1 MNIDNIMNIAIVGG
15 GIVGLSLGYKL
26 SKKRGNRVHIYEKE
40 NEVGYHQ
47 SGRNSG
53 VLHCGLAYKPG
64 SLKAKLAVSG
74 IKQMVDYCK
83 KYNINHDICG
93 KIVVSSDENE
103 SNLLDDTA
111 KKGQL
116 NGLKGLK
123 YLNNRELK
131 SREPFVSS
139 YKTLLV
145 PEEGIVDYMGV
156 MVSMKDNIINS
167 GGNVFLNKKIKK
179 ITEKKNLIYI
189 DNNSSIAYDIIIY
202 TTGLQ
207 SDINYKK
214 FTKNKLKAKIV
225 PFRGEYY
232 TLKDHAKELVNHLI
246 YPVGN
251 PKFPFLGV
259 HFTRM
264 INGDREVGPNAVL
277 AFKREGYKNS
287 DISIPDMID
296 YLGYSGFLKFIGKNF
311 SFCVNEFSTSILKSS
326 FLKKT
331 QKLIPDIRTNDIIS
345 GPAGVRAQGIDLEG
359 NLMMDFDIKTYGKQ
373 IHVINAPSPAATSAL
388 SIADHIIENYVK

>member
-1 MNIDNIMNIAIVGG
+1 MNIAIVGG
-15 GIVGLSLGYKL
+15 GIVGLALGYKL
-26 SKKRGNRVHIYEKE
+26 SKVEGNKVHVYEKE
-40 NEVGYHQ
+40 KEVGYHQ

-53 VLHCGLAYKPG
+53 VLHCGLSYKPG

-74 IKQMVDYCK
+74 IKQMVKYCNDYK
-83 KYNINHDICG
+83 INHEVCG
-93 KIVVSSDENE
+93 KIVIASNENE
-103 SNLLDDTA
+103 AKLLENTA
-111 KKGQL
+111 QRGNL
-116 NGLKGLK
+116 NGLTGLK
-123 YLNNRELK
+123 YLSNSELK
-131 SREPFVSS
+131 IREPFVSS

-156 MVSMKDNIINS
+156 MMSMKENIINS
-167 GGNVFLNKKIKK
+167 GGEVYLDTKIEKVEENK
-179 ITEKKNLIYI
+179 NFIYI
-189 DNNSSIAYDIIIY
+189 NNNSSNGYNLIIY

-214 FTKNKLKAKIV
+214 FTNKKLNAKIV

-232 TLKDHAKELVNHLI
+232 TLKDHAKKLVNHLV

-277 AFKREGYKNS
+277 AFKREGYKHT
-287 DISIPDMID
+287 DISIIEMFD
-296 YLGYSGFLKFIGKNF
+296 YLTYPGFIKFIGKNF
-311 SFCVNEFSTSILKSS
+311 LFSLNEFSTSLLKSS

-331 QKLIPDIRTNDIIS
+331 QKLIPDIRSSDIKS
-345 GPAGVRAQGIDLEG
+345 GPSGVRAQGINYKG
-359 NLMMDFDIKTYGKQ
+359 NLMMDFEIKIVKNQ

-388 SIADHIIENYVK
+388 SIADFIIENYIN

>member
-1 MNIDNIMNIAIVGG
+1 MNIAIVGG
-15 GIVGLSLGYKL
+15 GIVGLALGYKL
-26 SKKRGNRVHIYEKE
+26 SKVKGNKVHVYEKE
-40 NEVGYHQ
+40 KEVGFHQ

-74 IKQMVDYCK
+74 IKQMVKYCVDYK
-83 KYNINHDICG
+83 INHDVCG
-93 KIVVSSDENE
+93 KIVVASNEDEAK
-103 SNLLDDTA
+103 LLENTA
-111 KKGQL
+111 QRGNL

-131 SREPFVSS
+131 DREPFVSS

-145 PEEGIVDYMGV
+145 PEEGIVDYKGV
-156 MVSMKDNIINS
+156 MMSMKENIINS
-167 GGNVFLNKKIKK
+167 GGNVFLDTKIEKVEENK
-179 ITEKKNLIYI
+179 NFIYI
-189 DNNSSIAYDIIIY
+189 NRNSSISYNTIIY

-207 SDINYKK
+207 SDINFKK
-214 FTKNKLKAKIV
+214 FTNKKLKAKIV

-232 TLKDHAKELVNHLI
+232 TLEEHAKKLVNHLV

-277 AFKREGYKNS
+277 AFKREGYKNT
-287 DISIPDMID
+287 DISISEMLD
-296 YLGYSGFLKFIGKNF
+296 YLSYLGFLKFIGKNF
-311 SFCVNEFSTSILKSS
+311 LFSLNEFSTSILKSS

-331 QKLIPDIRTNDIIS
+331 QKLIPDISSSDIKS
-345 GPAGVRAQGIDLEG
+345 GPAGVRAQGIDHKG
-359 NLMMDFDIKTYGKQ
+359 NLMMDFEIKTHKNQ

-388 SIADHIIENYVK
+388 SIADYIIKNYIK

>member
-1 MNIDNIMNIAIVGG
+1 MNIAIVGG

-26 SKKRGNRVHIYEKE
+26 SKIKGNKIHVFEKE
-40 NEVGYHQ
+40 KEVGYHQ

-74 IKQMVDYCK
+74 IKQMINFCK
-83 KYNINHDICG
+83 KYKINHDICG
-93 KIVVSSDENE
+93 KIVVAGDEYE
-103 SNLLDDTA
+103 SRLLDDTA
-111 KKGQL
+111 KRGKL
-116 NGLKGLK
+116 NGLLGLK
-123 YLNNRELK
+123 YLNNSELRQ
-131 SREPFVSS
+131 REPYVSS
-139 YKTLLV
+139 LKTLLV

-156 MVSMKDNIINS
+156 MMSMKDKIINS
-167 GGNVFLNKKIKK
+167 GGDVFLNKKIKK
-179 ITEKKNLIYI
+179 IEERKNLIYI
-189 DNNSSIAYDIIIY
+189 DNNSSITYNIIIY

-232 TLKDHAKELVNHLI
+232 TLEDHAKKLVNHLI
-246 YPVGN
+246 YPIGN

-277 AFKREGYKNS
+277 AFKREGYKNT
-287 DISIPDMID
+287 DISVTEMID

-311 SFCVNEFSTSILKSS
+311 TFCVNEFSTSILKSS

-331 QKLIPDIRTNDIIS
+331 QKLIPEIRGIDIKK
-345 GPAGVRAQGIDLEG
+345 GPAGVRAQGIDSNG
-359 NLMMDFDIKTYGKQ
+359 NLMMDFDIKTNGKQ

-388 SIADHIIENYVK
+388 SIADHIIDNYIK

>member
-1 MNIDNIMNIAIVGG
+1 MNIAIVGG
-15 GIVGLSLGYKL
+15 GIVGLALGYKL
-26 SKKRGNRVHIYEKE
+26 SKVKGNKVHVYEKE
-40 NEVGYHQ
+40 KEVGFHQ

-74 IKQMVDYCK
+74 IKQMVKYCIDYK
-83 KYNINHDICG
+83 INHDVCG
-93 KIVVSSDENE
+93 KIVVASNEDEAK
-103 SNLLDDTA
+103 LLENTA
-111 KKGQL
+111 QRGNL

-131 SREPFVSS
+131 DREPFVSS
-139 YKTLLV
+139 HKTLLV
-145 PEEGIVDYMGV
+145 PEEGIVDYKGV
-156 MVSMKDNIINS
+156 MISMKENIINS
-167 GGNVFLNKKIKK
+167 GGRVFLDTKIEKVEENK
-179 ITEKKNLIYI
+179 NFIYI
-189 DNNSSIAYDIIIY
+189 NKNSSVSYNTIIY

-207 SDINYKK
+207 SDINFKK
-214 FTKNKLKAKIV
+214 FTNNKLKAKIV

-232 TLKDHAKELVNHLI
+232 TLEEHAKKLVNHLV

-277 AFKREGYKNS
+277 AFKREGYKNT
-287 DISIPDMID
+287 DISINEMLD
-296 YLGYSGFLKFIGKNF
+296 YLSYLGFLKFIGKNF
-311 SFCVNEFSTSILKSS
+311 LFSLNEFSTSILKSS

-331 QKLIPDIRTNDIIS
+331 QKLIPDISSSDIKS
-345 GPAGVRAQGIDLEG
+345 GPAGVRAQGIDHKG
-359 NLMMDFDIKTYGKQ
+359 NLMMDFEIKTHKNQ

-388 SIADHIIENYVK
+388 SIADYIIKNYIK

>member
-1 MNIDNIMNIAIVGG
+1 MNIAIVGG
-15 GIVGLSLGYKL
+15 GIVGLALGYKL
-26 SKKRGNRVHIYEKE
+26 SKIKGYKIHVFEKE
-40 NEVGYHQ
+40 KEVGFHQ

-74 IKQMVDYCK
+74 IKQMVKYCENYK
-83 KYNINHDICG
+83 INHDVCG
-93 KIVVSSDENE
+93 KIVVASDENE
-103 SNLLDDTA
+103 KKLLDETA
-111 KKGQL
+111 KRGNL

-123 YLNNRELK
+123 YLNDSELK
-131 SREPFVSS
+131 NREPFVSS
-139 YKTLLV
+139 YKSLLV
-145 PEEGIVDYMGV
+145 PEEGIVDYIGV
-156 MVSMKDNIINS
+156 MLSMKENIINL
-167 GGNVFLNKKIKK
+167 GGDVFLNSKIKK
-179 ITEKKNLIYI
+179 IEEIKNKIYI
-189 DNNSSIAYDIIIY
+189 NNNSSIAYNNIIY

-207 SDINYKK
+207 SDINFKK
-214 FTKNKLKAKIV
+214 FTNKKLNAKIV

-232 TLKDHAKELVNHLI
+232 KLKEHAKGLVNHLV

-277 AFKREGYKNS
+277 AFKREGYKNT
-287 DISIPDMID
+287 DISVNDMID

-311 SFCVNEFSTSILKSS
+311 TFCINEFSTSILKSS

-331 QKLIPDIRTNDIIS
+331 QKLIPEIRDKDIKS
-345 GPAGVRAQGIDLEG
+345 GPAGVRAQGIDSNG
-359 NLMMDFDIKTYGKQ
+359 NLMMDFDIKTHNNQ
-373 IHVINAPSPAATSAL
+373 IHIINAPSPAATSAL
-388 SIADHIIENYVK
+388 SIADHIIDNYIK

>member
-1 MNIDNIMNIAIVGG
+1 MNIAIVGG
-15 GIVGLSLGYKL
+15 GIVGLALGYKL
-26 SKKRGNRVHIYEKE
+26 SKVKGNKVHVYEKE
-40 NEVGYHQ
+40 KEVGFHQ

-74 IKQMVDYCK
+74 IKQMVKYCVDYK
-83 KYNINHDICG
+83 INHDVCG
-93 KIVVSSDENE
+93 KIVVASNEDEAK
-103 SNLLDDTA
+103 LLENTA
-111 KKGQL
+111 QRGNL

-131 SREPFVSS
+131 NREPFVSS
-139 YKTLLV
+139 HKTLLV
-145 PEEGIVDYMGV
+145 PEEGIVDYKGV
-156 MVSMKDNIINS
+156 MMSMKENIINS
-167 GGNVFLNKKIKK
+167 GGRVFLDTKIEKVEENK
-179 ITEKKNLIYI
+179 NFIYI
-189 DNNSSIAYDIIIY
+189 NKNSSISYNNIIY

-207 SDINYKK
+207 SDINFKK
-214 FTKNKLKAKIV
+214 FTNNKLKAKIV

-232 TLKDHAKELVNHLI
+232 TLEEHAKKLVNHLV

-277 AFKREGYKNS
+277 AFKREGYKNT
-287 DISIPDMID
+287 DISINEMLD
-296 YLGYSGFLKFIGKNF
+296 YLSYLGFLKFIGKNF
-311 SFCVNEFSTSILKSS
+311 LFSLNEFSTSILKSS

-331 QKLIPDIRTNDIIS
+331 QKLIPDISSSDIKS
-345 GPAGVRAQGIDLEG
+345 GPAGVRAQGIDHKG
-359 NLMMDFDIKTYGKQ
+359 NLMMDFDIKTHKNQ

-388 SIADHIIENYVK
+388 SIADYIIKNYIK

>member
-1 MNIDNIMNIAIVGG
+1 MNIAIVGG
-15 GIVGLSLGYKL
+15 GIVGLALGYKL
-26 SKKRGNRVHIYEKE
+26 SKVKGNKVHVYEKE
-40 NEVGYHQ
+40 KEVGFHQ

-74 IKQMVDYCK
+74 IKQMVKYCVDYK
-83 KYNINHDICG
+83 INHDVCG
-93 KIVVSSDENE
+93 KIVVASNEDEAK
-103 SNLLDDTA
+103 LLENTA
-111 KKGQL
+111 QRGNL

-131 SREPFVSS
+131 DREPFVSS
-139 YKTLLV
+139 HKTLLV
-145 PEEGIVDYMGV
+145 PEEGIVDYKGV
-156 MVSMKDNIINS
+156 MMSMKENIINS
-167 GGNVFLNKKIKK
+167 GGDVFLDTKIEKVEENK
-179 ITEKKNLIYI
+179 NYIYI
-189 DNNSSIAYDIIIY
+189 NKNSSISYNIIIY

-214 FTKNKLKAKIV
+214 FTNNKLKAKIV

-232 TLKDHAKELVNHLI
+232 TLEEHAKKLVNHLV

-277 AFKREGYKNS
+277 AFKREGYKNT
-287 DISIPDMID
+287 DISISEMLD
-296 YLGYSGFLKFIGKNF
+296 YLSYLGFLKFIGKNF
-311 SFCVNEFSTSILKSS
+311 LFSLNEFSTSILKSS

-331 QKLIPDIRTNDIIS
+331 QKLIPDISSSDIKS
-345 GPAGVRAQGIDLEG
+345 GPAGVRAQGIDHKG
-359 NLMMDFDIKTYGKQ
+359 NLMMDFDIKTHKNQ

-388 SIADHIIENYVK
+388 SIADYIIKNYIK

>member
-1 MNIDNIMNIAIVGG
+1 MNIAIIGG
-15 GIVGLSLGYKL
+15 GIVGLALGYKL
-26 SKKRGNRVHIYEKE
+26 SRNNTNKVHVYEKE
-40 NEVGYHQ
+40 KEVGFHQ

-74 IKQMVDYCK
+74 IEKMVNFCK
-83 KYNINHDICG
+83 KYNVNHDICG
-93 KIVVSSDENE
+93 KIVVANDDYEAQLLEN
-103 SNLLDDTA
+103 TA
-111 KKGQL
+111 KRGKD
-116 NGLKGLK
+116 NGLIGLK
-123 YLNNRELK
+123 YLSNEQLK
-131 SREPFVSS
+131 RREPYVSS

-145 PEEGIVDYMGV
+145 PEEGIVDYKEV
-156 MVSMKDNIINS
+156 MLTMKESIINS
-167 GGNVFLNKKIKK
+167 GGDVFLNMKIQN
-179 ITEKKNLIYI
+179 ISEKKNLMYI
-189 DNNSSIAYDIIIY
+189 DINSSIGYNIIIY

-214 FTKNKLKAKIV
+214 FTKKKLNAKII

-232 TLKDHAKELVNHLI
+232 KLKDHAKKLVNHLV

-287 DISIPDMID
+287 DISINDIID
-296 YLGYSGFLKFIGKNF
+296 YIGYSGFLKFIGKNF
-311 SFCVNEFSTSILKSS
+311 TFCINEFSTSIFKSS

-331 QKLIPDIRTNDIIS
+331 QKLIPSLSSADIKA
-345 GPAGVRAQGIDLEG
+345 GPAGVRAQGIDSQG
-359 NLMMDFDIKTYGKQ
+359 NLMMDFDIKVHNKQ
-373 IHVINAPSPAATSAL
+373 IHIINAPSPAATSAI
-388 SIADHIIENYVK
+388 SIADHIVDNYIK

>member
-1 MNIDNIMNIAIVGG
+1 MNIAIVGG
-15 GIVGLSLGYKL
+15 GIVGLALGYKL
-26 SKKRGNRVHIYEKE
+26 SKVKGNKVHVYEKE
-40 NEVGYHQ
+40 KEVGFHQ

-74 IKQMVDYCK
+74 IKQMVKYCVDYK
-83 KYNINHDICG
+83 INHDVCG
-93 KIVVSSDENE
+93 KIVVASNEDEAK
-103 SNLLDDTA
+103 LLENTA
-111 KKGQL
+111 QRGNL

-131 SREPFVSS
+131 DREPFVSS
-139 YKTLLV
+139 HKTLLV
-145 PEEGIVDYMGV
+145 PEEGIVDYKGV
-156 MVSMKDNIINS
+156 MMSMKENIINS
-167 GGNVFLNKKIKK
+167 GGRVFLDTKIEKVEENK
-179 ITEKKNLIYI
+179 NFIYI
-189 DNNSSIAYDIIIY
+189 NKNSSINYNTIIY

-207 SDINYKK
+207 SDINFKK
-214 FTKNKLKAKIV
+214 FTNNKLKAKIV

-232 TLKDHAKELVNHLI
+232 TLEEHAKKLVNHLV

-277 AFKREGYKNS
+277 AFKREGYKNT
-287 DISIPDMID
+287 DISISEMLD
-296 YLGYSGFLKFIGKNF
+296 YLSYLGFLKFIGKNF
-311 SFCVNEFSTSILKSS
+311 LFSLNEFSTSILKSS

-331 QKLIPDIRTNDIIS
+331 QKLIPDISSSDIKS
-345 GPAGVRAQGIDLEG
+345 GPSGVRAQGIDHKG
-359 NLMMDFDIKTYGKQ
+359 NLMMDFDIKIHKNQ

-388 SIADHIIENYVK
+388 SIADYIIKNYIK

>member
-1 MNIDNIMNIAIVGG
+1 MNIAIVGG
-15 GIVGLSLGYKL
+15 GIVGLALGYKL
-26 SKKRGNRVHIYEKE
+26 SKVKGNKVHVYEKE
-40 NEVGYHQ
+40 KEVGFHQ

-74 IKQMVDYCK
+74 IKQMVKYCIDYK
-83 KYNINHDICG
+83 INHDVCG
-93 KIVVSSDENE
+93 KIVVASNEDEAK
-103 SNLLDDTA
+103 LLENTA
-111 KKGQL
+111 QRGNL

-131 SREPFVSS
+131 DREPFVSS
-139 YKTLLV
+139 HKTLLV
-145 PEEGIVDYMGV
+145 PEEGIVDYKGV
-156 MVSMKDNIINS
+156 MISMKENIINS
-167 GGNVFLNKKIKK
+167 GGNVFLDTKIEKVEENK
-179 ITEKKNLIYI
+179 NFIYI
-189 DNNSSIAYDIIIY
+189 NKNSSVSYNTIIY

-207 SDINYKK
+207 SDINFKK
-214 FTKNKLKAKIV
+214 FTNNKLKAKIV

-232 TLKDHAKELVNHLI
+232 TLEEHAKKLVNHLV

-277 AFKREGYKNS
+277 AFKREGYKNT
-287 DISIPDMID
+287 DISISEMLD
-296 YLGYSGFLKFIGKNF
+296 YLSYLGFLKFIGKNF
-311 SFCVNEFSTSILKSS
+311 LFSLNEFSTSILKSS

-331 QKLIPDIRTNDIIS
+331 QKLIPDISSSDIKS
-345 GPAGVRAQGIDLEG
+345 GPAGVRAQWIDNKG
-359 NLMMDFDIKTYGKQ
+359 NLMMDFDIKTHKNQ

-388 SIADHIIENYVK
+388 SIADYIIKNYIK

>member
-1 MNIDNIMNIAIVGG
+1 MNIAIVGG
-15 GIVGLSLGYKL
+15 GIVGLALGYKL
-26 SKKRGNRVHIYEKE
+26 SKNKGNKIHVFEKE
-40 NEVGYHQ
+40 KEVGFHQ

-74 IKQMVDYCK
+74 IKQMVKYCK
-83 KYNINHDICG
+83 DFKINHDICG
-93 KIVVSSDENE
+93 KIVVASDENE
-103 SNLLDDTA
+103 SKLLENTA
-111 KKGQL
+111 KRGKL

-123 YLNNRELK
+123 YLNNMELK
-131 SREPFVSS
+131 QREPFVSS
-139 YKTLLV
+139 YKSLLV
-145 PEEGIVDYMGV
+145 PEEGIVDYKTV
-156 MVSMKDNIINS
+156 MLSMKENIINS
-167 GGNVFLNKKIKK
+167 GGDIILNSKIKN
-179 ITEKKNLIYI
+179 IEEKKNLIYI
-189 DNNSSIAYDIIIY
+189 NKNSSIGYNKIIY

-214 FTKNKLKAKIV
+214 FTKNKLNAKIV

-232 TLKDHAKELVNHLI
+232 TLEDHAKKLVNHLV

-287 DISIPDMID
+287 DVSINDMID

-311 SFCVNEFSTSILKSS
+311 AFCINEFSTSILKSS

-331 QKLIPDIRTNDIIS
+331 QKLIPDIRNKDIKN
-345 GPAGVRAQGIDLEG
+345 GPAGVRAQGIDSNG
-359 NLMMDFDIKTYGKQ
+359 NLMMDFEIKTHKNQ
-373 IHVINAPSPAATSAL
+373 IHIINAPSPAATSAL
-388 SIADHIIENYVK
+388 SIADHIIENYIK

>member
-1 MNIDNIMNIAIVGG
+1 MNIAIVGG
-15 GIVGLSLGYKL
+15 GIVGLALGYKL
-26 SKKRGNRVHIYEKE
+26 SKVKGNKVHVYEKE
-40 NEVGYHQ
+40 KEVGFHQ

-74 IKQMVDYCK
+74 IKQMVKYCVDYK
-83 KYNINHDICG
+83 INHDVCG
-93 KIVVSSDENE
+93 KIVVASNEDEAK
-103 SNLLDDTA
+103 LLENTA
-111 KKGQL
+111 QRGNL

-131 SREPFVSS
+131 DREPFVSS
-139 YKTLLV
+139 HKTLLV
-145 PEEGIVDYMGV
+145 PEEGIVDYKGV
-156 MVSMKDNIINS
+156 MISMKENIINS
-167 GGNVFLNKKIKK
+167 GGNVFLDTKIEKVEENK
-179 ITEKKNLIYI
+179 NFIYI
-189 DNNSSIAYDIIIY
+189 NKNSSGSYNTIIY

-207 SDINYKK
+207 SDINFKK
-214 FTKNKLKAKIV
+214 FTNNKLKAKIV

-232 TLKDHAKELVNHLI
+232 TLEEHAKKLVNHLV

-277 AFKREGYKNS
+277 AFKREGYKNT
-287 DISIPDMID
+287 DISISEMLD
-296 YLGYSGFLKFIGKNF
+296 YLSYLGFLKFIGKNF
-311 SFCVNEFSTSILKSS
+311 LFSLNEFSTSILKSS

-331 QKLIPDIRTNDIIS
+331 QKLIPDISSSDIKS
-345 GPAGVRAQGIDLEG
+345 GPAGVRAQGIDHKG
-359 NLMMDFDIKTYGKQ
+359 NLMMDFEIKTHRNQ

-388 SIADHIIENYVK
+388 SIADYIIKNYIK

>member
-1 MNIDNIMNIAIVGG
+1 MNIAIVGG
-15 GIVGLSLGYKL
+15 GIVGLALGYKL
-26 SKKRGNRVHIYEKE
+26 SKVKGNKVHVFEKE
-40 NEVGYHQ
+40 KEVGFHQ

-74 IKQMVDYCK
+74 IKQMVNYCK
-83 KYNINHDICG
+83 KYKINHDICG
-93 KIVVSSDENE
+93 KIVVASNEDEAK
-103 SNLLDDTA
+103 LLENTA
-111 KKGQL
+111 KRGKL

-123 YLNNRELK
+123 YLSNNELK
-131 SREPFVSS
+131 EREPFVSS
-139 YKTLLV
+139 YKSLLV

-156 MVSMKDNIINS
+156 MLSMKQNIINS
-167 GGNVFLNKKIKK
+167 NGDVFLNSKIEK
-179 ITEKKNLIYI
+179 IEERKNLSYI
-189 DNNSSIAYDIIIY
+189 NNNSSIGYNIIIY

-214 FTKNKLKAKIV
+214 FTKNKLNAKIV

-232 TLKDHAKELVNHLI
+232 TIEDHAKKLVNHLI

-264 INGDREVGPNAVL
+264 INDDREVGPNAVL

-287 DISIPDMID
+287 DISINDMID
-296 YLGYSGFLKFIGKNF
+296 YLGYSGFLKFIGKNLT
-311 SFCVNEFSTSILKSS
+311 FCINEFSTSILKSS

-331 QKLIPDIRTNDIIS
+331 QKLIPEIRSKDIKS
-345 GPAGVRAQGIDLEG
+345 GPAGVRAQGIDSSG
-359 NLMMDFDIKTYGKQ
+359 NLMMDFEVKTHNNQ

-388 SIADHIIENYVK
+388 SIADHIIENYIK

>member
-1 MNIDNIMNIAIVGG
+1 MNIAIVGG
-15 GIVGLSLGYKL
+15 GIVGLALGYKL
-26 SKKRGNRVHIYEKE
+26 SKVKGNTVHIYEKE
-40 NEVGYHQ
+40 EEVGFHQ

-64 SLKAKLAVSG
+64 SLKAQLAVSG
-74 IKQMVDYCK
+74 IKQMIKYCK
-83 KYNINHDICG
+83 DYNVSHDICG
-93 KIVVSSDENE
+93 KIVVANNENE
-103 SNLLDDTA
+103 IDLLDDTA
-111 KKGQL
+111 KRGKL

-123 YLNNRELK
+123 YLNKNELK
-131 SREPFVSS
+131 EREPFVSS
-139 YKTLLV
+139 LKTLLV
-145 PEEGIVDYMGV
+145 PEEGIVDYKGV
-156 MVSMKDNIINS
+156 MLSMKENIINN
-167 GGNVFLNKKIKK
+167 GGDVFLNKKIEKIEEKKKK
-179 ITEKKNLIYI
+179 IFIN
-189 DNNSSIAYDIIIY
+189 NNSSISYNNIIY

-214 FTKNKLKAKIV
+214 FTKNKLNAKIV

-232 TLKDHAKELVNHLI
+232 TLADEAKKLVNHLI

-277 AFKREGYKNS
+277 AFKREGYSNS
-287 DISIPDMID
+287 DISIYDMMD

-331 QKLIPDIRTNDIIS
+331 QNLIPEIRSKDIKTGS
-345 GPAGVRAQGIDLEG
+345 AGVRAQGINSRG
-359 NLMMDFDIKTYGKQ
+359 NLMMDFEIKTHNNQ

-388 SIADHIIENYVK
+388 SIADHIIKNYL

>member
-1 MNIDNIMNIAIVGG
+1 MNIAIVGG

-26 SKKRGNRVHIYEKE
+26 SKIKGNKIHVFEKE
-40 NEVGYHQ
+40 KEVGYHQ

-74 IKQMVDYCK
+74 IKQMINFCK
-83 KYNINHDICG
+83 KYKINHDICG
-93 KIVVSSDENE
+93 KIVVAGDEYE
-103 SNLLDDTA
+103 SKLLDDTA
-111 KKGQL
+111 KRGKL
-116 NGLKGLK
+116 NGLLGLK
-123 YLNNRELK
+123 YLNNSELRQ
-131 SREPFVSS
+131 REPYVSS
-139 YKTLLV
+139 HKTLLV

-156 MVSMKDNIINS
+156 MMSMKDKIINS
-167 GGNVFLNKKIKK
+167 GGDVFLNKKIKK
-179 ITEKKNLIYI
+179 IEERKNLIYI
-189 DNNSSIAYDIIIY
+189 DNNSSITYNIIIY

-232 TLKDHAKELVNHLI
+232 TLEDHAKKLVNHLI
-246 YPVGN
+246 YPIGN

-277 AFKREGYKNS
+277 AFKREGYKNT
-287 DISIPDMID
+287 DISLTEMID

-311 SFCVNEFSTSILKSS
+311 TFCVNEFSTSILKSS

-331 QKLIPDIRTNDIIS
+331 QKLIPEIRGIDIKK
-345 GPAGVRAQGIDLEG
+345 GPAGVRAQGIDSNG
-359 NLMMDFDIKTYGKQ
+359 NLMMDFDIKTNGKQ

-388 SIADHIIENYVK
+388 SIADHIIDNYIK

>member
-1 MNIDNIMNIAIVGG
+1 MNIAIVGG
-15 GIVGLSLGYKL
+15 GIVGLALGYKL
-26 SKKRGNRVHIYEKE
+26 SKVKGNKVHVFEKE
-40 NEVGYHQ
+40 KEVGFHQ

-64 SLKAKLAVSG
+64 SLKAELAVSG
-74 IKQMVDYCK
+74 IKQMINYCK
-83 KYNINHDICG
+83 EYKINHDVCG
-93 KIVVSSDENE
+93 KIVVASNEDEAK
-103 SNLLDDTA
+103 LLENTA
-111 KKGQL
+111 KRGKL

-123 YLNNRELK
+123 YLSDNELK
-131 SREPFVSS
+131 EREPFVSS
-139 YKTLLV
+139 YKSLLV

-156 MVSMKDNIINS
+156 MLSMKQNIINS
-167 GGNVFLNKKIKK
+167 NGDVFLNSKIEK
-179 ITEKKNLIYI
+179 IEERKNLSYI
-189 DNNSSIAYDIIIY
+189 NNNSSVGYNIIIY

-214 FTKNKLKAKIV
+214 FTKNKLSAKIV

-232 TLKDHAKELVNHLI
+232 TLKDHAKKLVNHLI

-264 INGDREVGPNAVL
+264 INDDREVGPNAVL

-287 DISIPDMID
+287 DISINDMID
-296 YLGYSGFLKFIGKNF
+296 YLGYSGFLKFIGKNLT
-311 SFCVNEFSTSILKSS
+311 FCLNEFSTSILKSS

-331 QKLIPDIRTNDIIS
+331 QKLIPEIRSKDIKS
-345 GPAGVRAQGIDLEG
+345 GPAGVRAQGIDSSG
-359 NLMMDFDIKTYGKQ
+359 NLMMDFEVKTHNNQ

-388 SIADHIIENYVK
+388 SIADHIINNYIK

>member
-1 MNIDNIMNIAIVGG
+1 MNIAIVGG

-26 SKKRGNRVHIYEKE
+26 SKIKGNKIHVFEKE
-40 NEVGYHQ
+40 KEVGYHQ

-74 IKQMVDYCK
+74 IKQMIEFCK
-83 KYNINHDICG
+83 KYRINHDICG
-93 KIVVSSDENE
+93 KIVVAGDEYE
-103 SNLLDDTA
+103 SRLLDDTA
-111 KKGQL
+111 KRGKL
-116 NGLKGLK
+116 NGLLGLK
-123 YLNNRELK
+123 YLNNSELRQ
-131 SREPFVSS
+131 REPYVSS
-139 YKTLLV
+139 LKTLLV

-156 MVSMKDNIINS
+156 MMTMKDKIINS
-167 GGNVFLNKKIKK
+167 GGDVFLNKMIKK
-179 ITEKKNLIYI
+179 IEEKKNLIYVN
-189 DNNSSIAYDIIIY
+189 NNSSVAYNIIIY

-232 TLKDHAKELVNHLI
+232 TLEDHAKKLVNHLV

-287 DISIPDMID
+287 DISLTEMID

-311 SFCVNEFSTSILKSS
+311 TFCVNEFSTSILKSS

-331 QKLIPDIRTNDIIS
+331 QKLIPEIRGNDIKK
-345 GPAGVRAQGIDLEG
+345 GPAGVRAQGIDSNG
-359 NLMMDFDIKTYGKQ
+359 NLMMDFDIKTNGKQ

-388 SIADHIIENYVK
+388 SIADYIINNYIK

>member
-1 MNIDNIMNIAIVGG
+1 MNIAIVGG
-15 GIVGLSLGYKL
+15 GIVGLALGYKL
-26 SKKRGNRVHIYEKE
+26 SKVKGNNVHVYEKE
-40 NEVGYHQ
+40 KEVGFHQ

-74 IKQMVDYCK
+74 IKQMVKYCVDYK
-83 KYNINHDICG
+83 INHDVCG
-93 KIVVSSDENE
+93 KIVVASNEDEAK
-103 SNLLDDTA
+103 LLENTA
-111 KKGQL
+111 QRGNL

-131 SREPFVSS
+131 DREPFVSS
-139 YKTLLV
+139 HKTLLV
-145 PEEGIVDYMGV
+145 PEEGIVDYKGV
-156 MVSMKDNIINS
+156 MMSMKENIINS
-167 GGNVFLNKKIKK
+167 GGRVFLDTKIEKVE
-179 ITEKKNLIYI
+179 EKKNFIYI
-189 DNNSSIAYDIIIY
+189 NKNSSISYNTIIY

-207 SDINYKK
+207 SDINFKK
-214 FTKNKLKAKIV
+214 FTNNKLKAKIV

-232 TLKDHAKELVNHLI
+232 TLEEHAKKLVNHLV

-277 AFKREGYKNS
+277 AFKREGYKNT
-287 DISIPDMID
+287 DISISEMLD
-296 YLGYSGFLKFIGKNF
+296 YLSYLGFLKFIGKNF
-311 SFCVNEFSTSILKSS
+311 LFSLNEFSTSILKSS

-331 QKLIPDIRTNDIIS
+331 QKLIPDISSSDIKS
-345 GPAGVRAQGIDLEG
+345 GPAGVRAQGIDHKG
-359 NLMMDFDIKTYGKQ
+359 NLMMDFDIKIHKNQ

-388 SIADHIIENYVK
+388 SIADYIIKNYIK

>member
-1 MNIDNIMNIAIVGG
+1 MNIAIVGG
-15 GIVGLSLGYKL
+15 GIVGLALGYKL
-26 SKKRGNRVHIYEKE
+26 SKIKGNKVHVFEKE
-40 NEVGYHQ
+40 KEVGFHQ

-64 SLKAKLAVSG
+64 SLKAELAVSG
-74 IKQMVDYCK
+74 IKQMINYCK
-83 KYNINHDICG
+83 ENKINHDVCG
-93 KIVVSSDENE
+93 KIVVASNEDEAK
-103 SNLLDDTA
+103 LLENTA
-111 KKGQL
+111 KRGKL

-123 YLNNRELK
+123 YLSDNELK
-131 SREPFVSS
+131 EREPFVSS
-139 YKTLLV
+139 YKSLLV

-156 MVSMKDNIINS
+156 MLSMKQNIINS
-167 GGNVFLNKKIKK
+167 NGDVFLNSKIEK
-179 ITEKKNLIYI
+179 IEERKNLSYI
-189 DNNSSIAYDIIIY
+189 NNNSSVGYNIIIY

-214 FTKNKLKAKIV
+214 FTKNKLNAKIV

-232 TLKDHAKELVNHLI
+232 TLEDHAKKLVNHLV

-287 DISIPDMID
+287 DISINDMID
-296 YLGYSGFLKFIGKNF
+296 YLGYSGFLKFIGKNLT
-311 SFCVNEFSTSILKSS
+311 FCINEFSTSILKSS

-331 QKLIPDIRTNDIIS
+331 QKLIPEIRDKDIKS
-345 GPAGVRAQGIDLEG
+345 GPAGVRAQGIDSNG
-359 NLMMDFDIKTYGKQ
+359 NLMMDFEVKTHNNQ

-388 SIADHIIENYVK
+388 SIADYIIKNYIK

>member
-1 MNIDNIMNIAIVGG
+1 MNIAIVGG
-15 GIVGLSLGYKL
+15 GIVGLALGYKL
-26 SKKRGNRVHIYEKE
+26 SKVKGNKVHVYEKE
-40 NEVGYHQ
+40 KEVGFHQ

-74 IKQMVDYCK
+74 IKQMVKYCIDYK
-83 KYNINHDICG
+83 INHDICG
-93 KIVVSSDENE
+93 KIVVASNEDEAK
-103 SNLLDDTA
+103 LLENTA
-111 KKGQL
+111 QRGNL

-131 SREPFVSS
+131 DREPFVSS
-139 YKTLLV
+139 HKTLLV
-145 PEEGIVDYMGV
+145 PEEGIVDYKGV
-156 MVSMKDNIINS
+156 MMSMKENIINS
-167 GGNVFLNKKIKK
+167 GGNVFLDTKIEKVEENK
-179 ITEKKNLIYI
+179 NFIYI
-189 DNNSSIAYDIIIY
+189 NKNSSVSYNTIIY

-207 SDINYKK
+207 SDINFKK
-214 FTKNKLKAKIV
+214 FTNNKLKAKIV

-232 TLKDHAKELVNHLI
+232 TLEEHAKKLVNHLV

-277 AFKREGYKNS
+277 AFKREGYKNT
-287 DISIPDMID
+287 DISISEMLD
-296 YLGYSGFLKFIGKNF
+296 YLSYLGFLKFIGKNF
-311 SFCVNEFSTSILKSS
+311 LFSLNEFSTSILKSS

-331 QKLIPDIRTNDIIS
+331 QKLIPDISSSDIKS
-345 GPAGVRAQGIDLEG
+345 GPAGVRAQGIDHKG
-359 NLMMDFDIKTYGKQ
+359 NLMMDFEIKTHKNQ

-388 SIADHIIENYVK
+388 SIADYIIKNYIK

>member
-1 MNIDNIMNIAIVGG
+1 MNIAIVGG
-15 GIVGLSLGYKL
+15 GIVGLALGYKL
-26 SKKRGNRVHIYEKE
+26 SKVKGNTVHVYEKE
-40 NEVGYHQ
+40 EEVGVHQ

-74 IKQMVDYCK
+74 IKQMIKYCEDY
-83 KYNINHDICG
+83 NVSHDICG
-93 KIVVSSDENE
+93 KIVVASDENE
-103 SNLLDDTA
+103 IDLLDNTA
-111 KKGQL
+111 KRGKQ

-123 YLNNRELK
+123 YLNNIELK
-131 SREPFVSS
+131 EREPFVSS
-139 YKTLLV
+139 LKTLLV
-145 PEEGIVDYMGV
+145 PEEGIVDYKGV
-156 MVSMKDNIINS
+156 MLSMKENIINS
-167 GGNVFLNKKIKK
+167 GGDVFLNKKIKK
-179 ITEKKNLIYI
+179 IEEKKNQIFI
-189 DNNSSIAYDIIIY
+189 NSNSSISYSSIVY

-214 FTKNKLKAKIV
+214 FTKNKLNAKIV

-232 TLKDHAKELVNHLI
+232 TLADEAKKLVNHLI

-277 AFKREGYKNS
+277 AFKREGYSNS
-287 DISIPDMID
+287 DISIYDMMD

-331 QKLIPDIRTNDIIS
+331 QNLIPEIRSKDIKT
-345 GPAGVRAQGIDLEG
+345 GPAGVRAQGINSKG
-359 NLMMDFDIKTYGKQ
+359 NLMMDFEIKTHNNQ

-388 SIADHIIENYVK
+388 SIADHIIKNYL

>member
-1 MNIDNIMNIAIVGG
+1 MNIAIVGG
-15 GIVGLSLGYKL
+15 GIVGLALGYKL
-26 SKKRGNRVHIYEKE
+26 SKVKGNKVHVYEKE
-40 NEVGYHQ
+40 KEVGFHQ

-74 IKQMVDYCK
+74 IKQMVKYCVDYK
-83 KYNINHDICG
+83 INHDVCG
-93 KIVVSSDENE
+93 KIVVASNEDEAK
-103 SNLLDDTA
+103 LLENTA
-111 KKGQL
+111 QRGNL

-131 SREPFVSS
+131 NREPFVSS
-139 YKTLLV
+139 HKTLLV
-145 PEEGIVDYMGV
+145 PEEGIVDYKGV
-156 MVSMKDNIINS
+156 MMSMKENIINS
-167 GGNVFLNKKIKK
+167 GGDVFLDTKIEKVEENK
-179 ITEKKNLIYI
+179 NFIYI
-189 DNNSSIAYDIIIY
+189 NKNSSISYNIIIY

-214 FTKNKLKAKIV
+214 FTNNKLKAKIV

-232 TLKDHAKELVNHLI
+232 TLEEHAKKLVNHLV

-277 AFKREGYKNS
+277 AFKREGYKNT
-287 DISIPDMID
+287 DISISEMLD
-296 YLGYSGFLKFIGKNF
+296 YLSYLGFLKFIGKNF
-311 SFCVNEFSTSILKSS
+311 LFSLNEFSTSILKSS

-331 QKLIPDIRTNDIIS
+331 QKLIPDISSSDIKS
-345 GPAGVRAQGIDLEG
+345 GPAGVRAQGIDHKG
-359 NLMMDFDIKTYGKQ
+359 NLMMDFDIKTHKNQ

-388 SIADHIIENYVK
+388 SIADYIIKNYIK

>member
-1 MNIDNIMNIAIVGG
+1 MNIAIVGG
-15 GIVGLSLGYKL
+15 GIVGLALGYKL
-26 SKKRGNRVHIYEKE
+26 SKVKGNKVHVFEKE
-40 NEVGYHQ
+40 KEVGIHQ

-64 SLKAKLAVSG
+64 SLKAELAVSG
-74 IKQMVDYCK
+74 IKQMVNYCK
-83 KYNINHDICG
+83 KYKINHDVCG
-93 KIVVSSDENE
+93 KIVVASNEDEAK
-103 SNLLDDTA
+103 LLENTA
-111 KKGQL
+111 KRGKL

-123 YLNNRELK
+123 YLSNNELK
-131 SREPFVSS
+131 EREPFVSS
-139 YKTLLV
+139 YKSLLV

-156 MVSMKDNIINS
+156 MLSMKQNIINS
-167 GGNVFLNKKIKK
+167 NGDVFLNSKIEK
-179 ITEKKNLIYI
+179 IEERKNLSYI
-189 DNNSSIAYDIIIY
+189 NNNSSFGYNIIIY

-214 FTKNKLKAKIV
+214 FTKNKLNAKIV

-232 TLKDHAKELVNHLI
+232 TLKYHAKKLVNHLI

-264 INGDREVGPNAVL
+264 INDDREVGPNAVL

-287 DISIPDMID
+287 DISINDMID
-296 YLGYSGFLKFIGKNF
+296 YLGYSGFLKFIGKNLT
-311 SFCVNEFSTSILKSS
+311 FCLNEFSTSILKSS

-331 QKLIPDIRTNDIIS
+331 QKLIPEIRSKDIKS
-345 GPAGVRAQGIDLEG
+345 GPAGVRAQGIDSSG
-359 NLMMDFDIKTYGKQ
+359 NLMMDFEVKTHNNQ

-388 SIADHIIENYVK
+388 SIADHIINNYIK

>member
-1 MNIDNIMNIAIVGG
+1 MNIAIVGG
-15 GIVGLSLGYKL
+15 GIVGLALGYKL
-26 SKKRGNRVHIYEKE
+26 SKVKGNTVHVYEKE
-40 NEVGYHQ
+40 KEVGFHQ

-74 IKQMVDYCK
+74 IKQMIKYCK
-83 KYNINHDICG
+83 DFNVSHDICG
-93 KIVVSSDENE
+93 KIVVANDENE
-103 SNLLDDTA
+103 IDLLDDTA
-111 KKGQL
+111 KRGKQ

-123 YLNNRELK
+123 YLNKNELK
-131 SREPFVSS
+131 EREPFVSS
-139 YKTLLV
+139 LKTLLV
-145 PEEGIVDYMGV
+145 PEEGIVDYKGV
-156 MVSMKDNIINS
+156 MLSMKENIINN
-167 GGNVFLNKKIKK
+167 GGDVILNTKIEN
-179 ITEKKNLIYI
+179 IEEKKNLIYI
-189 DNNSSIAYDIIIY
+189 NKNSSISYNNIIY

-214 FTKNKLKAKIV
+214 FTKNKLNAKIV

-232 TLKDHAKELVNHLI
+232 TLVDDAKKLVNHLI

-264 INGDREVGPNAVL
+264 INDDREVGPNAVL
-277 AFKREGYKNS
+277 AFKREGYSNS
-287 DISIPDMID
+287 DISIYDMMD

-331 QKLIPDIRTNDIIS
+331 QNLIPEIRSKDIKT
-345 GPAGVRAQGIDLEG
+345 GPAGVRAQGINSSG
-359 NLMMDFDIKTYGKQ
+359 NLMMDFEVKTYKNQ

-388 SIADHIIENYVK
+388 SIADHIIEKYL

>member
-1 MNIDNIMNIAIVGG
+1 MNIAIVGG
-15 GIVGLSLGYKL
+15 GIVGLSIGYKL
-26 SKKRGNRVHIYEKE
+26 SKIKGNKIHVFEKE
-40 NEVGYHQ
+40 KEVGYHQ

-74 IKQMVDYCK
+74 IKQMIDYCK
-83 KYNINHDICG
+83 KYKINHDICG
-93 KIVVSSDENE
+93 KIVVASDDYE
-103 SNLLDDTA
+103 SKLLDDTA
-111 KKGQL
+111 KRGNL
-116 NGLKGLK
+116 NGLIGLK
-123 YLNNRELK
+123 YLNNSELRQ
-131 SREPFVSS
+131 REPFVSS
-139 YKTLLV
+139 HKTLLV
-145 PEEGIVDYMGV
+145 PEEGIVDYIGV
-156 MVSMKDNIINS
+156 MISMKDRIINS
-167 GGNVFLNKKIKK
+167 GGDVFLNKMIKK
-179 ITEKKNLIYI
+179 IEEKKNLIYVN
-189 DNNSSIAYDIIIY
+189 NNSSIAYNIIIY

-232 TLKDHAKELVNHLI
+232 TLEDHAKKLVNHLV

-287 DISIPDMID
+287 DISVPEMID

-311 SFCVNEFSTSILKSS
+311 TFCINEFSTSILKSS

-331 QKLIPDIRTNDIIS
+331 QKLIPDIRGNDIKK
-345 GPAGVRAQGIDLEG
+345 GPAGVRAQGIDSKG
-359 NLMMDFDIKTYGKQ
+359 NLMMDFEIKTDGKQ

-388 SIADHIIENYVK
+388 SIADYIIDKYIK

>member
-1 MNIDNIMNIAIVGG
+1 MNIAIVGG
-15 GIVGLSLGYKL
+15 GIVGLALGYKL
-26 SKKRGNRVHIYEKE
+26 SKVKGNKVHVYEKE
-40 NEVGYHQ
+40 KEVGFHQ

-74 IKQMVDYCK
+74 IKQMVKYCVDYK
-83 KYNINHDICG
+83 INHDVCG
-93 KIVVSSDENE
+93 KIVVASNEDEAK
-103 SNLLDDTA
+103 LLENTA
-111 KKGQL
+111 QRGNL

-131 SREPFVSS
+131 DREPFVSS
-139 YKTLLV
+139 HKTLLV
-145 PEEGIVDYMGV
+145 PEEGIVDYKGV
-156 MVSMKDNIINS
+156 MMSMKENIINS
-167 GGNVFLNKKIKK
+167 GGRVFLDTKIEKVEENK
-179 ITEKKNLIYI
+179 NFIYI
-189 DNNSSIAYDIIIY
+189 NKNSSISYNTIIY

-207 SDINYKK
+207 SDINFKK
-214 FTKNKLKAKIV
+214 FTNNKLKAKIV

-232 TLKDHAKELVNHLI
+232 TLEEHAKKLVNHLV

-277 AFKREGYKNS
+277 AFKREGYKNT
-287 DISIPDMID
+287 DISISEMLD
-296 YLGYSGFLKFIGKNF
+296 YLSYLGFLKFIGKNF
-311 SFCVNEFSTSILKSS
+311 LFSLNEFSTSILKSS

-331 QKLIPDIRTNDIIS
+331 QKLIPDISSSDIKS
-345 GPAGVRAQGIDLEG
+345 GPAGVRAQGIDHKG
-359 NLMMDFDIKTYGKQ
+359 NLMMDFEIKTHKNQ
-373 IHVINAPSPAATSAL
+373 IHVINAHSPAATSAL
-388 SIADHIIENYVK
+388 SIADYIIKNYIK

>member
-1 MNIDNIMNIAIVGG
+1 MNIAIVGG
-15 GIVGLSLGYKL
+15 GIVGLALGYKL
-26 SKKRGNRVHIYEKE
+26 SRDKANKVHVYEKE
-40 NEVGYHQ
+40 IEVGFHQ

-74 IKQMVDYCK
+74 IKQMVKFCQ
-83 KYNINHDICG
+83 KYKVNHDICG
-93 KIVVSSDENE
+93 KIVVANDDYEAQLLEN
-103 SNLLDDTA
+103 TA
-111 KKGQL
+111 KRGKD
-116 NGLKGLK
+116 NGLIGLK
-123 YLNNRELK
+123 YLSSEQLK
-131 SREPFVSS
+131 RREPYVSS

-145 PEEGIVDYMGV
+145 PEEGIVDYREV
-156 MVSMKDNIINS
+156 MLSMKASIINS
-167 GGNVFLNKKIKK
+167 GGDVFLNTKIEN
-179 ITEKKNLIYI
+179 IEEKKNYIYI
-189 DNNSSIAYDIIIY
+189 NKNSSISYNIIIY

-207 SDINYKK
+207 SDINFKK
-214 FTKNKLKAKIV
+214 FTKNKLNAKII

-232 TLKDHAKELVNHLI
+232 KLEEHAKKLVNHLV

-287 DISIPDMID
+287 DISVYDMVD

-331 QKLIPDIRTNDIIS
+331 QKLIPDITNNDIIA
-345 GPAGVRAQGIDLEG
+345 GPAGVRAQGIDSSG
-359 NLMMDFDIKTYGKQ
+359 NLMMDFEIKTHNNQ
-373 IHVINAPSPAATSAL
+373 IHIINAPSPAATSAL
-388 SIADHIIENYVK
+388 SIADHIIKNYID